1 MTRKETLNLAE
12 QAVCGD
18 RQQSYGS
25 PENNFKLIAQLWD
38 TYLDTEITPQDVAVM
53 MILLKIARISTG
65 VNKDD
70 NWVDI
75 AGYAACGAEVNTEK
89 EVNNG
94 HSN

>member
-1 MTRKETLNLAE
+1 MTRKETLNQAE
-12 QAVCGD
+12 KAVCGD

-25 PENNFKLIAQLWD
+25 PEDNFKMIANLWS
-38 TYLDTEITPQDVAVM
+38 TYTGYPFTAQDVAAM
-53 MILLKIARISTG
+53 MILLKIARVATG

>member
-1 MTRKETLNLAE
+1 MTRKETLTLAE

-25 PENNFKLIAQLWD
+25 PEDNFKLIAQLWD
-38 TYLDTEITPQDVAVM
+38 AYLDTEITPQDVAVM

-65 VNKDD
+65 TNKDD

-75 AGYAACGAEVNTEK
+75 AGYAACGAETGGKTDV
-89 EVNNG
+89 
-94 HSN
+94 

>member
-1 MTRKETLNLAE
+1 MTRKETLNQAE

-25 PENNFKLIAQLWD
+25 PEDNFKLIANLWGLY
-38 TYLDTEITPQDVAVM
+38 TGYALDAQDVAVM

-65 VNKDD
+65 TNKDD

-75 AGYAACGAEVNTEK
+75 AGYAACGAEVNSK
-89 EVNNG
+89 EAETNV
-94 HSN
+94 